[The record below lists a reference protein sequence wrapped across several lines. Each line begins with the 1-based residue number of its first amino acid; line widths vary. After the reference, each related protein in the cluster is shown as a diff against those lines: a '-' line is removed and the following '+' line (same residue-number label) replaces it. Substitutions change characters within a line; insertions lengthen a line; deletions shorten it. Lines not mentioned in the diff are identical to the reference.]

1 MKDGVVFAVQKLVTS
16 KLHER
21 GTNRRLFTV
30 DQHVGVVSVGWVHA
44 QLISTINSMCVHVCM
59 CVCVMYVFQATAGLL
74 ADARN
79 VVDRAKDEA
88 SSYRGVYSEAIPVKV
103 SSLVSMLG

>member
-1 MKDGVVFAVQKLVTS
+1 M
-16 KLHER
+16 
-21 GTNRRLFTV
+21 

-74 ADARN
+74 ADGRN

>member
-1 MKDGVVFAVQKLVTS
+1 MGAHTTHKHNQ
-16 KLHER
+16 LHVR
-21 GTNRRLFTV
+21 TCMYV
-30 DQHVGVVSVGWVHA
+30 
-44 QLISTINSMCVHVCM
+44 CVCVCM
-59 CVCVMYVFQATAGLL
+59 CCIFQATAGLL

-103 SSLVSMLG
+103 SSLVSMLD

>member
-1 MKDGVVFAVQKLVTS
+1 MYV
-16 KLHER
+16 
-21 GTNRRLFTV
+21 
-30 DQHVGVVSVGWVHA
+30 
-44 QLISTINSMCVHVCM
+44 

-103 SSLVSMLG
+103 SSLVAMLG